1 MRNKW
6 FRIFQAIVF
15 SLLALIVLILWLYYK
30 EDIGYY
36 FFWESKEVIIERQK
50 NIERNKK
57 IEEEKI
63 LKELNSWKLSINN
76 YANDLSIDFLIKK
89 KESWS
94 EWEKYLL
101 ILEKD
106 INYLVQKFNKE
117 KYFYRNKEHI
127 WAICINGSKENKK
140 IFLKNIFIVNLISFK
155 DFKKYWKLFDKM
167 LLRIDEWR
175 LNIPFEKWIKIS
187 SKSTI
192 FTSDRGNL
200 CYLNIK

>member
-30 EDIGYY
+30 EDIRYY

-117 KYFYRNKEHI
+117 KYFYKNKKHT

-175 LNIPFEKWIKIS
+175 LNIPFDRWIKIS
-187 SKSTI
+187 SKATI
-192 FTSDRGNL
+192 FTSDTGNL